1 MKKIGIFDSGIGGLS
16 IASKIRN
23 INLDKEIVYIA
34 DSAFFPYGSKNEKII
49 IDRSCDIVQKLI
61 DKDCD
66 IIIVACNTASSAALE
81 ILRKNYSVPIIGIE
95 PAVKPA
101 IQNSQSGKLLLLATS
116 LTTSG
121 NRLSRLEKN
130 YIKDEK
136 LFSLPMDGLAEQIER
151 ANISKEEIILQLK
164 MVLNEYYGLGVDSL
178 ILGCTHY
185 YFLKDILA
193 DISPK
198 NISIFDS
205 IDGVVNRLM
214 QILPEQLSQEN
225 SSRDE
230 DFELIDY
237 EPHPHIK
244 GKVAV

>member
-116 LTTSG
+116 LTT
-121 NRLSRLEKN
+121 
-130 YIKDEK
+130 
-136 LFSLPMDGLAEQIER
+136 ER
-151 ANISKEEIILQLK
+151 
-164 MVLNEYYGLGVDSL
+164 
-178 ILGCTHY
+178 
-185 YFLKDILA
+185 
-193 DISPK
+193 
-198 NISIFDS
+198 
-205 IDGVVNRLM
+205 
-214 QILPEQLSQEN
+214 
-225 SSRDE
+225 
-230 DFELIDY
+230 
-237 EPHPHIK
+237 
-244 GKVAV
+244 